1 MLQSVECD
9 KRSYS
14 YRAKTEQLIKD
25 GFIELYLDEWLL
37 CAIENKKTLIIVSQ
51 KQCTYES
58 HSLTQQD
65 IIKLFD
71 KKYGMV
77 L

>member
-1 MLQSVECD
+1 MECD

-25 GFIELYLDEWLL
+25 GFIELYLGEWLL
-37 CAIENKKTLIIVSQ
+37 CAIGNKKTLNPLIIETQ